1 VSACAPLIP
10 GGMLERR
17 PVLLQGRQDLMG
29 AEPPPELAIL
39 LDGPDPASRDRAWAA
54 FLARYHRLLL
64 KAAST
69 YGGDYDAR
77 MDRYQHLVE
86 ALAAD
91 DYHRLRAYRATS
103 LSSFPAWLTVVA
115 RRLCVDFD
123 RSRHGRGGRATVHAE
138 AAEVQRR
145 SRRRLEAL
153 ASAGLDPDLMAA
165 TDPDQESRLAE
176 RERHDLLQGALAS
189 LEPRDRLLIRLRFED
204 DLSVRQIADVMHFP
218 TVFHVYRHLRAV
230 LATVRQRLADR
241 GVDR

>member
-1 VSACAPLIP
+1 
-10 GGMLERR
+10 
-17 PVLLQGRQDLMG
+17 MG
-29 AEPPPELAIL
+29 PDSPPELAIL
-39 LDGPDPASRDRAWAA
+39 TDGPDPATRERAWAA

-123 RSRHGRGGRATVHAE
+123 RARHGRGGRATVHAQE
-138 AAEVQRR
+138 AEAQRR

-153 ASAGLDPDLMAA
+153 TSTGLDPDLLAA
-165 TDPDQESRLAE
+165 ADADQESRLAE
-176 RERHDLLQGALAS
+176 RERHDLLHTVLAS

-204 DLSVRQIADVMHFP
+204 DLSVRQIAEVMHFP
-218 TVFHVYRHLRAV
+218 TVFHVYRHLKAV
-230 LATVRQRLADR
+230 LATVRHRLDDR